1 MTQHHDLRHF
11 VRVYDADL
19 DTALCGKL
27 IDSFAGLERFQQY
40 NGRKLR
46 RGLEESEWTELNVS
60 RLSEP
65 GFLQMFRRLVDR
77 ALLRYNADVGLT
89 IPIPNS
95 PVISDLIMKRY
106 RSGGAEKFQLH
117 FDAVNHLSSRYLV
130 LLWYLNDVAA
140 GGETRFPQL
149 ELSVDPRAG
158 RLLMFPPYW
167 MYQHEGLP
175 PQSGEKYILSAY
187 LMFST
192 PQAAQE
198 S

>member
-1 MTQHHDLRHF
+1 
-11 VRVYDADL
+11 
-19 DTALCGKL
+19 
-27 IDSFAGLERFQQY
+27 
-40 NGRKLR
+40 
-46 RGLEESEWTELNVS
+46 
-60 RLSEP
+60 LSEP

-77 ALLRYNADVGLT
+77 ALLRYNADIGLT

-117 FDAVNHLSSRYLV
+117 FDAINHVSSRYLV
-130 LLWYLNDVAA
+130 MLWYLNDVEA

-175 PQSGEKYILSAY
+175 PLSGEKYILSAY

-192 PQAAQE
+192 PQTAQE

>member
-1 MTQHHDLRHF
+1 MTLHHDLRHY

-19 DTALCGKL
+19 EAEFCSKL
-27 IDSFAGLERFQQY
+27 IDSFGALERFQQY
-40 NGRKLR
+40 NGRNLR
-46 RGLEESEWTELNVS
+46 RGLEESEWTELNVT

-77 ALLRYNADVGLT
+77 ALLRYNADIGLT

-117 FDAVNHLSSRYLV
+117 FDAINHVSSRYLV
-130 LLWYLNDVAA
+130 MLWYLNDVAA
-140 GGETRFPQL
+140 GGATRFPQL

-175 PQSGEKYILSAY
+175 PLKGEKYILSAY
-187 LMFST
+187 LMFSA
-192 PQAAQE
+192 PQTSQE